1 VSDQIDDLSDDSV
14 SRAGKRRNPKKSA
27 DREIVAADGVPLDA
41 VSLDTVPTVP
51 LDAGP
56 LAAPPSE
63 LADLFDPPLAG
74 NEKREDFDRFF
85 SAIAAAVR
93 PVDTIAWLCTW
104 DIVCLSWE
112 IRRERSVKADIIK
125 AAEIEF
131 LEQLLRSPTLW
142 LATEKGP
149 MIEPPRLRAKL
160 EARAW
165 MKHPELFP
173 DVTRIVRDSGYDRSA
188 ILAGAYNLG
197 ADNID
202 AIDRRLTSYETR
214 RMLAMRT
221 VENYNEKF
229 AKNLDAVSRDVVDAE
244 FKDLPAEEA

>member
-104 DIVCLSWE
+104 DIVCYRGRLD
-112 IRRERSVKADIIK
+112 A
-125 AAEIEF
+125 
-131 LEQLLRSPTLW
+131 
-142 LATEKGP
+142 KGP
-149 MIEPPRLRAKL
+149 LRLILSKL
-160 EARAW
+160 Q
-165 MKHPELFP
+165 
-173 DVTRIVRDSGYDRSA
+173 
-188 ILAGAYNLG
+188 
-197 ADNID
+197 
-202 AIDRRLTSYETR
+202 RL
-214 RMLAMRT
+214 
-221 VENYNEKF
+221 NFWN
-229 AKNLDAVSRDVVDAE
+229 NC
-244 FKDLPAEEA
+244 